1 VPTEDA
7 SENVLA
13 NLSDKSDE
21 ELREILDHLY
31 EEEQKL
37 SYRRR
42 ILHGKID
49 IIRAELFQ
57 RLKQTRGES
66 GGVLTAHDL
75 ERLTEILSREF
86 TGQVSGTDVGGE
98 DVF

>member
-1 VPTEDA
+1 MTQHEDTEA
-7 SENVLA
+7 VLA
-13 NLSDKSDE
+13 NLSEKSDE
-21 ELREILDHLY
+21 QLREILDQLY
-31 EEEQKL
+31 EEEQRI

-42 ILHGKID
+42 VLHGKID

-57 RLKQTRGES
+57 RLKATRGE

-86 TGQVSGTDVGGE
+86 SGQVSAADLGSE

>member
-1 VPTEDA
+1 MKEHE
-7 SENVLA
+7 SETVLA
-13 NLSDKSDE
+13 NLSERTDE
-21 ELREILDHLY
+21 ELREILDQLY
-31 EEEQKL
+31 EEEQRI

-42 ILHGKID
+42 VLHGKID

-57 RLKQTRGES
+57 RLKATRGEA
-66 GGVLTAHDL
+66 GVLTAHDL

-86 TGQVSGTDVGGE
+86 TGQVSGADLGSE

>member
-1 VPTEDA
+1 MSADDQTEA
-7 SENVLA
+7 VLA
-13 NLSDKSDE
+13 NLSEKSDQD
-21 ELREILDHLY
+21 LREILDKLY
-31 EEEQKL
+31 EEEQRI

-66 GGVLTAHDL
+66 SSILTAHDL
-75 ERLTEILSREF
+75 ERLTEILAREF
-86 TGQVSGTDVGGE
+86 SGQVSGADLGDE